1 MQILVVSA
9 TELEIAPFL
18 AGQTGIDHL
27 ITGVGGHACLY
38 YLQTHLQKKNYELAI
53 QAGIAGSFSD
63 ELSLGETV
71 LVEKDVFADLGV
83 FEHGELKTLFDMGL
97 ANKNEW
103 PYQEGWLLNDHP
115 LLSDYKLKKVAAASV
130 NSLSDDRSL
139 TALYKNKFNAAVES
153 MEGAAFHYTCLQ
165 QKIPFLQ
172 LRSISNRVG
181 DRDKNN
187 WKMMEAIKHLN
198 DELKALIQYSR
209 QQDLNYKS

>member
-18 AGQTGIDHL
+18 ARQSGVDTL
-27 ITGVGGHACLY
+27 LTGVGGHACLY
-38 YLQTHLQKKNYELAI
+38 HLQTHLQKKKYELVI

-71 LVEKDVFADLGV
+71 LVQKDVFADAGV
-83 FEHGELKTLFDMGL
+83 FEKGELNTLFDMGF

-103 PYQEGWLLNDHP
+103 PYQDGWLMNDHP
-115 LLSDYKLKKVAAASV
+115 LLFDYKLKKVAAISV
-130 NSLSDDRSL
+130 NSLSDDSSL
-139 TALYKNKFNAAVES
+139 TALYKNKFNASIES

-187 WKMMEAIKHLN
+187 WRMKEAIQHLN
-198 DELKALIQYSR
+198 DELKTLIQYR
-209 QQDLNYKS
+209 MQ

>member
-9 TELEIAPFL
+9 TEMEIAPFI
-18 AGQTGIDHL
+18 AAQTGIEHL
-27 ITGVGGHACLY
+27 ITGVGGPACMY
-38 YLQTHLQKKNYELAI
+38 HLQNHLKQGAYQLVI
-53 QAGIAGSFSD
+53 QAGIAGSFSN
-63 ELSLGETV
+63 ELRLGECV

-83 FEHGELKTLFDMGL
+83 FEHGGLKTVFDMGF

-103 PYQEGWLLNDHP
+103 PYQDGWLLNDHP
-115 LLSDYKLKKVAAASV
+115 LLDDYKLKKVAAASV
-130 NSLSDDRSL
+130 NGLSDDSRL
-139 TALYKNKFNAAVES
+139 TALYKNKFNAAIES

-187 WKMMEAIKHLN
+187 WTMKEAIQHLN
-198 DELKALIQYSR
+198 DELKVLIQHSR
-209 QQDLNYKS
+209 Q